1 MGTQFLIHGA
11 KAFAGRSE
19 ILRTIRLTAIGIM
32 VIANPILA
40 QTPAPPLRGN
50 DGSTRISNEVAKD
63 APKPETKVDPAEV
76 LKVVNALE
84 ERVRELEAKL
94 ARAEAAA
101 AATTTS
107 SSSTPAAAATS
118 IATAKPVG
126 DDITEIKKK
135 IAAIHEDSKKNQGF
149 TGFFRDVEVSGLVD
163 GYYSYNFNR
172 PDGGINTGRAFD
184 IRDNNFSLNLAKITL
199 GKSVDLS
206 SPVGFKL
213 DLGFGQTIDIVNGPN
228 PTGGDASRH
237 ILQAYASY
245 DVPIGKGLLVDFG
258 KFTTPAGSEVIET
271 KDNYNYTRSYLFGF
285 GPYYHTGF
293 RAKYGISDKV
303 SVTGF
308 LINGWDSVVDNN
320 TGKTVGVSVG
330 ITPTS
335 RFSWTQT
342 YLGGAEQAG
351 DNKPKRHFS
360 DTVVSF
366 IATDKLTLLAN
377 YAYGADQFVSGQK
390 GHWQGLA
397 AYFKYAFDK
406 HFAFSPRFEVF
417 DDNDGFRTG
426 TRQTLKGLTFTQ
438 EIKFV
443 DNLITRVEYRRDWSS
458 ADYFSKSYGRLVRGQ
473 NTLLVGI
480 SYYITSRGQ

>member
-1 MGTQFLIHGA
+1 MGTQYRNKDA
-11 KAFAGRSE
+11 KRFASPFE
-19 ILRTIRLTAIGIM
+19 TLRTIRLAAILTLI
-32 VIANPILA
+32 VANPVLG
-40 QTPAPPLRGN
+40 QTPAPPLRANEGATRVSN
-50 DGSTRISNEVAKD
+50 DVSKD
-63 APKPETKVDPAEV
+63 ATKAETKVDPAEV

-94 ARAEAAA
+94 AKAEAAA
-101 AATTTS
+101 AVNAASAATTS
-107 SSSTPAAAATS
+107 AAATTS
-118 IATAKPVG
+118 VAAAKPVA
-126 DDITEIKKK
+126 DDITDIKKE

-199 GKSVDLS
+199 GKNADSS

-213 DLGFGQTIDIVNGPN
+213 DLGFGQTIDITNGPN
-228 PTGGDASRH
+228 PTGGDAARN
-237 ILQAYASY
+237 ILQAYATY
-245 DVPIGKGLLVDFG
+245 LAPIGKGLTVDFG

-271 KDNYNYTRSYLFGF
+271 KDNYNYSRSYLFGL

-293 RAKYGISDKV
+293 RAKYAFNGKV
-303 SVTGF
+303 AVTGL

-320 TGKTVGVSVG
+320 TGKTVGISVG

-342 YLGGAEQAG
+342 YLGGAEQAL
-351 DNKPKRHFS
+351 DNRPKRHFS

-366 IATDKLTLLAN
+366 VATDKLTFLAN

-443 DNLITRVEYRRDWSS
+443 DNLITRIEYRRDWSS

-473 NTLLVGI
+473 NTLLIGI